1 MYDLWILF
9 NCPRTRNLLS
19 GGMISGLALC
29 VVDFCCRPG
38 RVKQITI
45 KLISKKCFLILKLL
59 WKISTVSKT
68 HQKHIET
75 SKMFYVFQIMFET
88 FNAPAFYVN
97 IQAVLSLYA
106 SGRTTGIVFDAGD
119 GVSHVVPIYEG
130 ELDLIHLHQIFKY
143 LLTSRAR

>member
-1 MYDLWILF
+1 
-9 NCPRTRNLLS
+9 
-19 GGMISGLALC
+19 
-29 VVDFCCRPG
+29 
-38 RVKQITI
+38 
-45 KLISKKCFLILKLL
+45 
-59 WKISTVSKT
+59 
-68 HQKHIET
+68 
-75 SKMFYVFQIMFET
+75 MFET

-143 LLTSRAR
+143 LLTSRARWPLSKMTFIKVDLICVQYHNRRISLYSVLDFAKYIC